1 MGNDGGLLGPGDLLP
16 GMTLA
21 DTRQGTTVA
30 WCRSGEAS
38 VVVLPHAGPCD
49 ACRAY
54 LGRLAGVTEDLAS
67 WGARPLLVLPS
78 DGDVPGGLPFP
89 ALDDPGGGARAR
101 CGVGP
106 DEAAVVMADRWGAV
120 VESVAAG
127 DGHGFPEPALLVRR
141 AMNLGIACPEC
152 GVADGGWATVSPVPL
167 G

>member
-1 MGNDGGLLGPGDLLP
+1 MRDDGEVLAPWDLLP

-21 DTRQGTTVA
+21 DSRRGTTVA
-30 WCRSGEAS
+30 WCRSGDAS
-38 VVVLPHAGPCD
+38 VVVLPHTGPCD
-49 ACRAY
+49 ACQAY
-54 LGRLAGVTEDLAS
+54 LGRLADVTDELAS
-67 WGARPLLVLPS
+67 WGARPLLVAPP
-78 DGDVPGGLPFP
+78 DGGAPADLPFP
-89 ALDDPGGGARAR
+89 VLDDPGGVARSR

-120 VESVAAG
+120 VESVATGPDHA
-127 DGHGFPEPALLVRR
+127 FPDPDVLVRR